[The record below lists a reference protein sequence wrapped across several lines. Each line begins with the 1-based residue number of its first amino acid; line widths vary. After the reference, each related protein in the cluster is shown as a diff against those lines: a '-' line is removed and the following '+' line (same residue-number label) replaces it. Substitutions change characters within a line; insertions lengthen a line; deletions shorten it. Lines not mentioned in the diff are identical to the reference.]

1 MSQPQLTSFF
11 GNTKRGA
18 KVAGKAKV
26 ASPAP
31 RRSSRATKGEEVVEK
46 LVVLEQRKVN
56 IEKPVKQT
64 VEKDDEAN
72 EIIKKPDK
80 ENKEEKADC
89 PSPVKRPRRT
99 SRSQKSGEEVEELE
113 EVKKKVPVRK
123 RTTKAMA
130 EEDEAPASP
139 SKRAKRGR
147 SKAVEEAVA
156 VARGLAG
163 EVEQGK
169 LTPGQVK
176 EQLKGLKG
184 RNKLAVLRQQL
195 QAIQEAAKTK
205 EDLEEEVRKAEEAKA
220 KVAKKE
226 AIAATPA
233 HQKFHSLAAKEDSG
247 LPLPYT
253 YSFLQEV
260 FRWVGELVLVVTAV
274 MARLMVV
281 FVSPHDFGPLIMI
294 VMTLR

>member
-18 KVAGKAKV
+18 KVAGKTKV

-31 RRSSRATKGEEVVEK
+31 RRSTRAAKVEQVEK
-46 LVVLEQRKVN
+46 VEEKVVVLEPSKVN
-56 IEKPVKQT
+56 VEKPVKQT

-80 ENKEEKADC
+80 ENKEKAEC
-89 PSPVKRPRRT
+89 PSPVKRPRRA
-99 SRSQKSGEEVEELE
+99 SRSQRSGEEQVEEQVEL
-113 EVKKKVPVRK
+113 KKVPVRK
-123 RTTKAMA
+123 RATKAMA
-130 EEDEAPASP
+130 EEAEAPASP
-139 SKRAKRGR
+139 SKKARRGR

-156 VARGLAG
+156 VAKGLAG

-169 LTPGQVK
+169 LTPDQVK

-205 EDLEEEVRKAEEAKA
+205 EDLEEEARKAEEAKA
-220 KVAKKE
+220 KVAKKA

-233 HQKFHSLAAKEDSG
+233 HQKFHSLAAREESG

-260 FRWVGELVLVVTAV
+260 FRWAGW
-274 MARLMVV
+274 
-281 FVSPHDFGPLIMI
+281 S
-294 VMTLR
+294 